1 MQCEPEEAREIPFY
15 DLDDTNPTSPP
26 SAHNETSIDGAVA
39 SLDFDETNPDAS
51 GESCDRNT
59 LPQETRDQKSPTEG

>member
-1 MQCEPEEAREIPFY
+1 MTLKLRM
-15 DLDDTNPTSPP
+15 
-26 SAHNETSIDGAVA
+26 
-39 SLDFDETNPDAS
+39 DFDETNPDAS